1 MPSGIAEAVR
11 KQVAQA
17 DKTGL
22 VLERSPYSSTGFT
35 NVIKVKNKYQ
45 ARLQM
50 KATAERKRYQHP
62 LPGLFDTAEE
72 AAEYLAIVK
81 RDFGPDGVEP
91 PPRQNQPSKPRS
103 NQQASKSSASDDA
116 TGDRASN
123 VSDRCPKS
131 HGFAHS
137 VCNDARASCGC
148 HAASSAAV
156 LRATDRWICCSEWCI
171 SVHIQPYVTHMN
183 EDNCVIIQL

>member
-103 NQQASKSSASDDA
+103 KPAKAQPVTMPQVIETATSVTDVPRAMAS
-116 TGDRASN
+116 
-123 VSDRCPKS
+123 PIP
-131 HGFAHS
+131 FAMM
-137 VCNDARASCGC
+137 
-148 HAASSAAV
+148 HAPLVAV
-156 LRATDRWICCSEWCI
+156 TPLP
-171 SVHIQPYVTHMN
+171 VQPCYVPPTAGLL
-183 EDNCVIIQL
+183 Q